1 MAITR
6 VSLPAKR
13 PLSGRRDSCPGALL
27 GLLAGADV
35 AVDLSH
41 SGSIGLWHGWRNRE
55 RSAIRGCSILPVCET
70 PAWYNLLM
78 TTPSENDSPTN
89 SELLAL
95 LESTL
100 DVIKGISDHQE
111 VLIEHGKTLARQ
123 QADQA
128 AIVRILVERSGAQ
141 VAAVNGFSA
150 KLDGLTSDIAMVKGG
165 HAVAAMHRNAAL
177 IADDLGCQLIEE
189 LPQGVIVGF
198 AKVAADNGE
207 PSSEVDSFRHAD
219 MVMYGREASG
229 HPCYI
234 TVEASFTVNAN
245 DVRRAAQERQ
255 LSPEVHRNPIVCRGR
270 RC

>member
-1 MAITR
+1 
-6 VSLPAKR
+6 
-13 PLSGRRDSCPGALL
+13 
-27 GLLAGADV
+27 
-35 AVDLSH
+35 
-41 SGSIGLWHGWRNRE
+41 
-55 RSAIRGCSILPVCET
+55 
-70 PAWYNLLM
+70 
-78 TTPSENDSPTN
+78 
-89 SELLAL
+89 
-95 LESTL
+95 
-100 DVIKGISDHQE
+100 
-111 VLIEHGKTLARQ
+111 
-123 QADQA
+123 
-128 AIVRILVERSGAQ
+128 
-141 VAAVNGFSA
+141 VNGFSA

-245 DVRRAAQERQ
+245 DVRRAARNSGYLQKYTGIQSHAVVAGADVLPDAQALIHQGDAQ
-255 LSPEVHRNPIVCRGR
+255 LYRIRPGDLQPE
-270 RC
+270 

>member
-1 MAITR
+1 M
-6 VSLPAKR
+6 
-13 PLSGRRDSCPGALL
+13 
-27 GLLAGADV
+27 
-35 AVDLSH
+35 
-41 SGSIGLWHGWRNRE
+41 
-55 RSAIRGCSILPVCET
+55 
-70 PAWYNLLM
+70 M
-78 TTPSENDSPTN
+78 TPSENDSPTN

-111 VLIEHGKTLARQ
+111 VLIENGKTLARQ

-141 VAAVNGFSA
+141 AAAVNGFSA

-177 IADDLGCQLIEE
+177 IADNLGCQLIEE

-207 PSSEVDSFRHAD
+207 PSSEVDRFRHAD

-245 DVRRAAQERQ
+245 DVRRAARNASYLQKYTGIQSYAAVAGVEVLPEAQALIDQGDAQ
-255 LSPEVHRNPIVCRGR
+255 LYRIRSGDLQPE
-270 RC
+270 